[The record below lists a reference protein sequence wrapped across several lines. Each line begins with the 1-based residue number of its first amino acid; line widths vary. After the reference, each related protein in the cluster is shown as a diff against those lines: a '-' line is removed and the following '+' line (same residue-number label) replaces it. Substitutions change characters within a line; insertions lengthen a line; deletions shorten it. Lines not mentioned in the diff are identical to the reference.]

1 MLRPRSKNLA
11 FLLLPVLALLALAC
25 GGDSAS
31 EDVTPEATNPPPAAA
46 QLPLERVFSGLKFS
60 RLTNLAEAEGRFF
73 VTEQTGRIMSF
84 PNDTETTESTVFLD
98 IQARVNDSGNEEGLL
113 GLAFDPRYS
122 SNGHF
127 YVHYSS
133 DSPRR
138 SVVSRF
144 KVEEAGDPR
153 ADAGSELVIME
164 IPQPYKNHNGGQLA
178 FGPDGML
185 YISLGDGGLGGD
197 PQGNGQDRGT
207 LLGSI
212 LRIDVSQASPQEP
225 YRVSEDNPFAGV
237 SGAREEIWAYGFRN
251 PWRFSFDRQSGD
263 LWVGEVGQNSFE
275 EIDLVA
281 KGGNYGWN
289 ILEGNHCFQPKTDC
303 DPSETEP
310 PVVEYGSDRSCS
322 VIGGYVYRGRA
333 IPSLIGTYLYGDFY
347 SGEMLGLNYHDGE
360 TIGDFLLAETGF
372 RITSFGVDAAGEI
385 YVLSEDG
392 AIYLLVPVASNLQ
405 SA

>member
-46 QLPLERVFSGLKFS
+46 QLSLERVFSGLKFS

-84 PNDTETTESTVFLD
+84 PNDTETTEATVFLD
-98 IQARVNDSGNEEGLL
+98 IQARVHDSGNEEGLL

-225 YRVSEDNPFAGV
+225 YRVPEDNPFAGV

-251 PWRFSFDRQSGD
+251 PWRFPFDRQSGH
-263 LWVGEVGQNSFE
+263 LWVGDVGQNSFE

-310 PVVEYGSDRSCS
+310 PVVEYGSDRGCS

-333 IPSLIGTYLYGDFY
+333 IPSLIGTYLYGDFC
-347 SGEMLGLNYHDGE
+347 SGEIRGLNYHDGE
-360 TIGDFLLAETGF
+360 TIGDFLLAETWF
-372 RITSFGVDAAGEI
+372 RITSFGVDATGEI